1 MFKVNISPSCL
12 WKFMKKMCKFK
23 CWQDYAS
30 MHAKLLLSCP
40 ILCDPMDCVACQA
53 SLSMGFFMQEYWS
66 RLPFPSPGD
75 LHNPGVEPTSHV
87 SCIDR
92 WVFLPLAPSEQDY
105 R

>member
-1 MFKVNISPSCL
+1 MFVEIEE
-12 WKFMKKMCKFK
+12 KKCANLNAGKTT
-23 CWQDYAS
+23 S

-75 LHNPGVEPTSHV
+75 LHNPGVEPTS
-87 SCIDR
+87 R
-92 WVFLPLAPSEQDY
+92 LLY
-105 R
+105 